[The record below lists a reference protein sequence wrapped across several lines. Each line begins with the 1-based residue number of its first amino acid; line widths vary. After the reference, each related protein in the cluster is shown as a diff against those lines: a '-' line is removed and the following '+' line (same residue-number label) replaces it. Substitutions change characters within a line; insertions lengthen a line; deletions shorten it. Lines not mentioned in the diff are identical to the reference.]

1 VKTMENLKVKIE
13 GKIDALIDM
22 LHAEELN
29 EIEKAKI
36 KGMITALENVLIM
49 MN

>member
-1 VKTMENLKVKIE
+1 MENLKAKIE

-22 LHAEELN
+22 LHTEEMN

-36 KGMITALENVLIM
+36 KGMIQGLENVLIM
-49 MN
+49 MHKQ